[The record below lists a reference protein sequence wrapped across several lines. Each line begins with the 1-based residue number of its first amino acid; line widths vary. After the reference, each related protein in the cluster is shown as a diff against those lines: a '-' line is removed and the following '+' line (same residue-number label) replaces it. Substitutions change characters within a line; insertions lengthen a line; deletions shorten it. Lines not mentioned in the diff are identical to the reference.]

1 MADDGNFLKVV
12 AVAEEKVCIAPLLAA
27 FPSSKIFQQDEKLN
41 RSGADDLFHEL
52 GLHSIEFGF
61 FQLATDA
68 KTRSRSSC
76 CSRLALIDVFGFWFW
91 SLRKGRV
98 LGLGDDEHSDNG

>member
-41 RSGADDLFHEL
+41 RSGSGDYFDEL
-52 GLHSIEFGF
+52 GLRGIEFGF

-68 KTRSRSSC
+68 KDAKAIIMLFEIGTHGCIWYLVLEFEERT
-76 CSRLALIDVFGFWFW
+76 VF
-91 SLRKGRV
+91 RPRA
-98 LGLGDDEHSDNG
+98 